1 VNLTA
6 RLVLGSLAVI
16 GVSLIVSGVLTGVLV
31 RRLESET
38 ALQQLEKAVLNAR
51 SAARAGGVESLGA
64 DPGGNR
70 LLVVNA
76 NGGLVYD
83 SEGTAGP
90 GTTVHLAGPHLVNAA
105 VVRDGT
111 VTIAGQTF
119 TAAAVAFRRGQFLVA
134 ARAGDALATDAA
146 SSLVPRLLIAG
157 GAALAVAVVLAL
169 ALARTISEPL
179 HELAGAAGDIAG
191 GNYARRV
198 NPRGPAEVGVVAAA
212 FNRMAEAVERSR
224 TLQRDFLANVSHELK
239 TPLTSLIGFSQ
250 ALVDGSLRTE
260 AEKQRAARILNEES
274 QRLLR
279 MSQELLD
286 LARVESGQVSLRREP
301 VDVAALLRQQV
312 EVMRPRAEAAGLRVE
327 LEPGAAVPAAVA
339 DAERVHQVID
349 NLLDNAVKYAAS
361 DSEVRVGAVLAGGQ
375 VEVSCWNAVANG
387 SPDVTRLFDRFYRGD
402 PARAGT
408 GGVGLGLAISREL
421 AQAMGGS
428 LAAESA
434 GGGIR
439 FRLRLP
445 AQAAGQ
451 VTS

>member
-1 VNLTA
+1 MSLTG
-6 RLVLGSLAVI
+6 RLVLGALAVI

-38 ALQQLEKAVLNAR
+38 ALQQLERAVLNAR
-51 SAARAGGVESLGA
+51 SAARIGGLESLGS

-70 LLVVNA
+70 LLIVDA
-76 NGGLVYD
+76 NGALTYD

-90 GTTVHLAGPHLVNAA
+90 DTTLHLSGAHLVNAA
-105 VVRDGT
+105 LVRDGT
-111 VTIAGQTF
+111 VTIAGTTY
-119 TAAAVAFRRGQFLVA
+119 TAAAVAYRRGQLLVA
-134 ARAGDALATDAA
+134 ARAGDALAADAA
-146 SSLVPRLLIAG
+146 TSLVPRLLIAG
-157 GAALAVAVVLAL
+157 IAALAVAVVLAF

-224 TLQRDFLANVSHELK
+224 ALQRDFLANVSHELK
-239 TPLTSLIGFSQ
+239 TPLTSLIGFSE
-250 ALVDGSLRTE
+250 ALTDGSLRTE
-260 AEKQRAARILNEES
+260 AEKRRAAGILHEES

-301 VDVAALLRQQV
+301 VDMRALVNQQV
-312 EVMRPRAEAAGLRVE
+312 EVARSRAEAAGLSLQIRAPDD
-327 LEPGAAVPAAVA
+327 LPAALG
-339 DAERVHQVID
+339 DPERVHQVVD
-349 NLLDNAVKYAAS
+349 NLIDNAVKYAAPS
-361 DSEVRVGAVLAGGQ
+361 GPVRIGAAAAGGQ
-375 VEVSCWNAVANG
+375 VQLTCWNAVAG
-387 SPDVTRLFDRFYRGD
+387 AAPDVARMFERFYRGD
-402 PARAGT
+402 PSRAGS

-428 LAAESA
+428 QIGRAH
-434 GGGIR
+434 
-439 FRLRLP
+439 
-445 AQAAGQ
+445 
-451 VTS
+451 V

>member
-1 VNLTA
+1 MSLTG
-6 RLVLGSLAVI
+6 RLVLGALAVI

-38 ALQQLEKAVLNAR
+38 ALQQLERAVLNAR
-51 SAARAGGVESLGA
+51 SAARIGGLESLGS

-70 LLVVNA
+70 LLIVDA
-76 NGGLVYD
+76 NGALTYD

-90 GTTVHLAGPHLVNAA
+90 DTTLHLSGAHLVNAA
-105 VVRDGT
+105 LVRDGT
-111 VTIAGQTF
+111 VTIAGTTY
-119 TAAAVAFRRGQFLVA
+119 TAAAVAYRRGQLLVA
-134 ARAGDALATDAA
+134 ARAGDALAADAA
-146 SSLVPRLLIAG
+146 TSLVPRLLIAG
-157 GAALAVAVVLAL
+157 IAALAVAVVLAF

-224 TLQRDFLANVSHELK
+224 ALQRDFLANVSHELK
-239 TPLTSLIGFSQ
+239 TPLTSLIGFSE
-250 ALVDGSLRTE
+250 ALTDGSLRTE
-260 AEKQRAARILNEES
+260 AEKRRAAGILHEES

-301 VDVAALLRQQV
+301 VDMRALVNQQV
-312 EVMRPRAEAAGLRVE
+312 EVARSRAEAAGLSLQIRAPDD
-327 LEPGAAVPAAVA
+327 LPAALG
-339 DAERVHQVID
+339 DPERVHQVVD
-349 NLLDNAVKYAAS
+349 NLIDNAVKYAAPS
-361 DSEVRVGAVLAGGQ
+361 GPVRIGAAAAGGHVQ
-375 VEVSCWNAVANG
+375 LTCWNAVAG
-387 SPDVTRLFDRFYRGD
+387 AAPDVARMFERFYRGD
-402 PARAGT
+402 PSRAGS

-428 LAAESA
+428 LDAALVE
-434 GGGIR
+434 GGVEL
-439 FRLRLP
+439 RLRLP
-445 AQAAGQ
+445 VA
-451 VTS
+451 